1 MPVSRFGRP
10 LLILAL
16 SGLLALGQVP
26 PAEAAPAAKTPADLW
41 ALSESGVEATGV
53 GLVRPDWLSAA
64 TTARAS
70 GQRVEVLS
78 ECSETSRSWLLPN
91 GQVLVEQFTAPVRF
105 KESTLKSAGW
115 RDIDMTLV
123 VRADGTVGP
132 KAAPTSVVLSGGGVG
147 PMVSR
152 TEASGVKASLDP
164 APGVKLGKPVLS
176 GSKATYS
183 DVAPGLDV
191 VVDVAAGGFRWSW
204 VAKTPAAAKKLLVGS
219 GKSRAAT
226 ARLKVTGGG
235 KWARDAAEAK
245 ISNGQGAKVARLGSP
260 LVWDAQVNP
269 ATKEPVNVVEAE
281 LVLQTSPEQDSELTD
296 LPFVLPAPCRMRD

>member
-176 GSKATYS
+176 GSKASYS

-226 ARLKVTGGG
+226 ARLKVSGGG
-235 KWARDAAEAK
+235 KWAKDGAEAK

-269 ATKEPVNVVEAE
+269 TRI
-281 LVLQTSPEQDSELTD
+281 SR
-296 LPFVLPAPCRMRD
+296 FVADR